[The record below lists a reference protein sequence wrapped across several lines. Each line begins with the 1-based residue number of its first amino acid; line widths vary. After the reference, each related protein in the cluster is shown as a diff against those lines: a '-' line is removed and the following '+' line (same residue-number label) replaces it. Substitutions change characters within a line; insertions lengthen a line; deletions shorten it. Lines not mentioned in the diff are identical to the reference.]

1 MFGLKVGAPAAE
13 PWERGR
19 GRRGRGLS
27 KTLRLPVYRPVCDAG
42 KNGEAQAQRAHSR
55 ARGPGAVIPR
65 IYPHCAVR
73 SGTPKLL
80 ERKTPAR
87 TVLLWHRRGAQR
99 SFKYAR
105 SIKRHCFRHRF
116 GSIQKHAFCPLSLP
130 GQGFF
135 PVACST
141 SARELVTSAVT
152 IAAGARLNFR
162 HLAAR
167 DADACVFQVTAPS
180 SR

>member
-1 MFGLKVGAPAAE
+1 MFGLKSVRRPQSLGK
-13 PWERGR
+13 GGH

-87 TVLLWHRRGAQR
+87 TVLPWHRRRAQR
-99 SFKYAR
+99 SFKCAR

-116 GSIQKHAFCPLSLP
+116 GSIQKHAF
-130 GQGFF
+130 F
-135 PVACST
+135 V
-141 SARELVTSAVT
+141 R
-152 IAAGARLNFR
+152 
-162 HLAAR
+162 
-167 DADACVFQVTAPS
+167 
-180 SR
+180 